1 MELNKLKNKKG
12 IIEVITMIVLL
23 FIVAIGFIA
32 VIFTGLKLNDTLGP
46 KLAELQG
53 SDESFTPMNETIN
66 KTIGAADYLF
76 LALFVLLLISIIIT
90 SFLFFSHPVFLVIYI
105 ILAVGA
111 IIVSVPIS
119 NAYEKV
125 SQIGVFNES
134 VSHLPIVDYILLH
147 LPLFTLGIII
157 ISIIVIYAKSQSGSA
172 MGGGGMTQM

>member
-1 MELNKLKNKKG
+1 MELNNKLRNKKG
-12 IIEVITMIVLL
+12 IVEVITMIVLL
-23 FIVAIGFIA
+23 FIVAVGFIA
-32 VIFTGLKLNDTLGP
+32 VVFTGLKLNDTLGP

-53 SDESFTPMNETIN
+53 SNASFTPMNETIN
-66 KTIGAADYLF
+66 RTIASADYLF

-105 ILAVGA
+105 ILAIGA
-111 IIVSVPIS
+111 MIVSVPIS

-157 ISIIVIYAKSQSGSA
+157 ISIIVIYAKSQSGSS
-172 MGGGGMTQM
+172 MGGMSGM